1 MYNIVPNRVIE
12 LTPMDIMTQTKTH
25 HKISFVVMYG
35 IALFFYQILNLQK
48 ERKSISVIVAHEQN
62 NFGGFSYNNFSL
74 VANTRNL
81 DAGYIS
87 PQYHIVVD
95 NLFQTVCG
103 TRENEVVTD
112 LICNQLF
119 QQNRDFYVEEEFV
132 KDSDLIYSPSPL
144 DNVFLYEPEC
154 HYQNQELVHQQ
165 QITEERQH
173 SKQMDKLPDHI
184 GSTNPPPLLIPDDND
199 Y

>member
-1 MYNIVPNRVIE
+1 M
-12 LTPMDIMTQTKTH
+12 
-25 HKISFVVMYG
+25 
-35 IALFFYQILNLQK
+35 
-48 ERKSISVIVAHEQN
+48 
-62 NFGGFSYNNFSL
+62 

-154 HYQNQELVHQQ
+154 HYQN
-165 QITEERQH
+165 
-173 SKQMDKLPDHI
+173 
-184 GSTNPPPLLIPDDND
+184 
-199 Y
+199 